1 MRYWPLSVIASSPM
15 LHYSQRWELE
25 LMCAAREHPL
35 TQATLYTCSRVVE
48 QTPAGPP
55 GLVLVHTVGAISRC
69 AYLEPPSPADFAR
82 LERAG
87 FICTNDTFGLV
98 IDTLH

>member
-1 MRYWPLSVIASSPM
+1 MRYWPLSVIAASPM
-15 LHYSQRWELE
+15 LHHSQAWE
-25 LMCAAREHPL
+25 LMCAERLHPL
-35 TQATLYTCSRVVE
+35 TQSAMWAANHIAG
-48 QTPAGPP
+48 QTPAAPP

-69 AYLEPPSPADFAR
+69 AYLEPPSPADFAQ

-87 FICTNDTFGLV
+87 FIATDDTFGLV